1 MITSNDIGSLTIPV
15 ILMIS
20 SYIYFIIDYNK
31 YKNYNRIF
39 THSIVP
45 ILVITYTMYSGL
57 AHILLQDRVSSSIGW
72 ASGGF
77 QVEVGMFQVT
87 IAILSIYY
95 LIKKN
100 IKALI
105 ALTLVWVVFMIQV
118 TLFHLKEIIFDKNYA
133 FNSVRPVIT
142 GILNIVFIY
151 FIISKVD
158 SNVWE

>member
-77 QVEVGMFQVT
+77 QVL
-87 IAILSIYY
+87 ILKQ
-95 LIKKN
+95 IKCNKIIGDKICKSYVN
-100 IKALI
+100 I
-105 ALTLVWVVFMIQV
+105 
-118 TLFHLKEIIFDKNYA
+118 H
-133 FNSVRPVIT
+133 
-142 GILNIVFIY
+142 
-151 FIISKVD
+151 
-158 SNVWE
+158 